1 MVWQPVPNH
10 RISGFRWIML
20 FNKHQPKKISRNGT
34 ENIEKNMKINIHN
47 ISITILLLI
56 VWVPAQTYFNQLFPV
71 STELTSTRSLG
82 MGMAGVATST
92 GYGNI
97 WSNPALLNPGNNL
110 GIVTF
115 SASLERVEEQRSFP
129 VFDMF
134 DDVVAD
140 NIYVSNRNWY
150 NNISAGILLNLPL
163 GLRAGLARMTFWDFK
178 YDYLEEV
185 RGSLP
190 SGNYN
195 RDPMAGYHKIHREG
209 HISATSLGLAF
220 SPLSILDLGFGLHL
234 LAGNDLLDRGGIE
247 VYDDN
252 NPDEALA
259 AFADTLYISEMELDG
274 NPMVITGGLA
284 IQPLQR
290 LKIGINY
297 RSAVELKIDG
307 YSRVPVIQ
315 ERTNLPDYQGLDSTG
330 ALAINLPATY
340 SFGLETKLSNPI
352 ATRAMV
358 EFHYTDWSD
367 FSIGY
372 DQLVNNE
379 TSLPHKYKSTREIR
393 IGVEHV
399 LLNKLPFR
407 FGFTYSE
414 SPLGQELEL
423 TRITVGGS
431 HDFGPAVLDVAAVF
445 STVGYR
451 YEDIF
456 PAGGETPSYLESVD
470 ESRTTVKVS
479 LNVPF

>member
-1 MVWQPVPNH
+1 
-10 RISGFRWIML
+10 
-20 FNKHQPKKISRNGT
+20 
-34 ENIEKNMKINIHN
+34 MKINVHN
-47 ISITILLLI
+47 ISLALLLLVVGI
-56 VWVPAQTYFNQLFPV
+56 PAQTYFNVLFPV
-71 STELTSTRSLG
+71 STEMISTRSLG

-92 GYGNI
+92 GIGNI
-97 WSNPALLNPGNNL
+97 WSNPALLNPGSSR
-110 GIVTF
+110 GVATF
-115 SASLERVEEQRSFP
+115 GGSLERLEEQRSFP

-150 NNISAGILLNLPL
+150 NNINAGILLNLPL
-163 GLRAGLARMTFWDFK
+163 RLRAGLARTTFWDFK

-195 RDPMAGYHKIHREG
+195 RDPLVGYHKTHREG
-209 HISATSLGLAF
+209 YISTTSLGLAF
-220 SPLSILDLGFGLHL
+220 SPLSILDMGLGLHL
-234 LAGNDLLDRGGIE
+234 LAGNNLLDQTGIE

-259 AFADTLYISEMELDG
+259 AFADTLYISELELDG
-274 NPMVITGGLA
+274 NPMIVTGGLA

-307 YSRVPVIQ
+307 YSRVPVIM
-315 ERTNLPDYQGLDSTG
+315 EKTNLPGYEGLDSTG
-330 ALAINLPATY
+330 LLVINLPAT
-340 SFGLETKLSNPI
+340 FTIGLETKLSNPI

-358 EFHYTDWSD
+358 EFHYTNWSD
-367 FSIGY
+367 YSIGY
-372 DQLVNNE
+372 DRLVNNE

-393 IGVEHV
+393 AGVEHV

-407 FGFTYSE
+407 FGFVYSE
-414 SPLGQELEL
+414 SPLGQEFEL
-423 TRITVGGS
+423 TRITIGGS

-445 STVGYR
+445 GTVGYR

-456 PAGGETPSYLESVD
+456 PAGGETPPYLESVS